1 MKPDLSKE
9 ELKLFS
15 SKTPDDFIDRSLK
28 VDIPRGR
35 KAFIARLWLEK
46 TGYESSD
53 IEYARNRHPY
63 WKARKGEGGAE
74 RVLQRLHEHDYSTG
88 ESVEWTEKRIQKFIE
103 LNAKDK
109 NGKYI
114 TRDWELAKRFKC
126 SIATIQHMRRKYN
139 MTTKIII
146 AGKGKVTAKKLL
158 EYLQMGEGMLREM
171 TRAL

>member
-9 ELKLFS
+9 ELKLFNS
-15 SKTPDDFIDRSLK
+15 RTPDDFIDRSLK

-35 KAFIARLWLEK
+35 KAFIARMWLKK
-46 TGYESSD
+46 TGYQSSD

-74 RVLQRLHEHDYSTG
+74 RVLQRLHEHDYSG
-88 ESVEWTEKRIQKFIE
+88 GASIEWNDKRIQKFIE

-114 TRDWELAKRFKC
+114 TRDWEIAKRFKC

-139 MTTKIII
+139 MAVKIIT
-146 AGKGKVTAKKLL
+146 ASKAKVTAKKLL
-158 EYLQMGEGMLREM
+158 EYLRMGEGMLREI
-171 TRAL
+171 TRSL